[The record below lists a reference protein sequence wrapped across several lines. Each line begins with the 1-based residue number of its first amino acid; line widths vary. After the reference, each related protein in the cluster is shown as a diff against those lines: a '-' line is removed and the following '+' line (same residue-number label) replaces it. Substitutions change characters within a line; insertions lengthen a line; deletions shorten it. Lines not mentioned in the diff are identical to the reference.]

1 MELYVQDSWAYP
13 TQYSYAK
20 KAYLSTYV
28 NTLYFSSKSS
38 YQRYYIG
45 VRSTASS
52 DVNTQYQLS
61 VTLTDDYNS
70 GSGGSS
76 SDSTYYYQD
85 NTVAWIFFGNSML
98 VFFISIAIIVVQAR
112 RINALQVR
120 VTNLEKAQNDS
131 QQVDMPLMQ
140 ANALDQESVDS
151 EPVPQPLPTQPMYPA
166 YIPSNGQFQPM
177 PMMRFY
183 NPQQPQAVQ
192 YVQMQQPMPQQTQPE
207 NKQ

>member
-1 MELYVQDSWAYP
+1 LELYVQDSWAYP

>member
-1 MELYVQDSWAYP
+1 
-13 TQYSYAK
+13 
-20 KAYLSTYV
+20 
-28 NTLYFSSKSS
+28 
-38 YQRYYIG
+38 
-45 VRSTASS
+45 
-52 DVNTQYQLS
+52 
-61 VTLTDDYNS
+61 
-70 GSGGSS
+70 
-76 SDSTYYYQD
+76 
-85 NTVAWIFFGNSML
+85 ML